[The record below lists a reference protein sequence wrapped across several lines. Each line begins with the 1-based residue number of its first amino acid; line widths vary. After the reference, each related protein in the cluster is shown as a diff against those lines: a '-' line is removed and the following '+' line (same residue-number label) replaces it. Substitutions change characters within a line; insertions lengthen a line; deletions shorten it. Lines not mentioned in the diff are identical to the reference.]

1 MTEYPILDESESRGS
16 KVDDQNETNETLRI
30 EMRKQINFKGV
41 KDQLPTE
48 DEYILFALIEQ
59 IFS

>member
-1 MTEYPILDESESRGS
+1 M
-16 KVDDQNETNETLRI
+16 DDQNETNETLRI